1 MDPRDKISVIQNL
14 MQVNKF
20 DEAIYHCN
28 KLIKQFPNISY
39 FYNLCGLA
47 HQGNKQML
55 KSIELFTQA
64 IHFEPE
70 NVAAKNNLANS
81 YKYINQN
88 LKAEEI
94 FKSIIAEDPN
104 GLQVISACCSDA
116 KVKVE
121 EIKFLKKNKI
131 FLLLIER
138 LNKEND
144 SKEKIKGVC
153 KFEFVDDVKSKN
165 IDQKNKNNIL
175 QLVAINLFKVG
186 EKFEITLLFKNNAFI
201 TLLSEVLEVTL
212 EDQNKLND

>member
-1 MDPRDKISVIQNL
+1 MNEK
-14 MQVNKF
+14 K
-20 DEAIYHCN
+20 Y
-28 KLIKQFPNISY
+28 
-39 FYNLCGLA
+39 LA
-47 HQGNKQML
+47 K
-55 KSIELFTQA
+55 
-64 IHFEPE
+64 
-70 NVAAKNNLANS
+70 
-81 YKYINQN
+81 
-88 LKAEEI
+88 
-94 FKSIIAEDPN
+94 IIAKDPN
-104 GLQVISACCSDA
+104 GLKVISACCSDA

-144 SKEKIKGVC
+144 SKEKIKSVC
-153 KFEFVDDVKSKN
+153 KFEFVDDAKSKN

-175 QLVAINLFKVG
+175 ELVAINLFKVG

>member
-1 MDPRDKISVIQNL
+1 MSEK
-14 MQVNKF
+14 K
-20 DEAIYHCN
+20 Y
-28 KLIKQFPNISY
+28 
-39 FYNLCGLA
+39 LA
-47 HQGNKQML
+47 K
-55 KSIELFTQA
+55 
-64 IHFEPE
+64 
-70 NVAAKNNLANS
+70 
-81 YKYINQN
+81 
-88 LKAEEI
+88 
-94 FKSIIAEDPN
+94 IIAKDPN
-104 GLQVISACCSDA
+104 GIQVISACCSEA
-116 KVKVE
+116 KVKVN

-144 SKEKIKGVC
+144 SKEKIKSVC